1 MYTSVQL
8 CDGVDMKVRTDAK
21 RDEIIEIAR
30 KTFLELGYER
40 ASMAEIASRLGG
52 SKATLYGYFPSKEA
66 LFLAIVNKLAELYV
80 SPAVQRLEE
89 SADEDVR
96 AALQRFG
103 EQFLAFISD
112 PEAVAAYRVV
122 ISEAAHSDIGESFF
136 ETGPKRTIES
146 IGRYLAGAMDRNQLR
161 RADPEIAA
169 QHLAALLAHGEPWHQ
184 YFLRKAPSPTPA
196 QIKGMVDR
204 ALDVFLGGYQ
214 L

>member
-1 MYTSVQL
+1 
-8 CDGVDMKVRTDAK
+8 MKVRTDAK
-21 RDEIIEIAR
+21 RDEIVEIAR

-40 ASMAEIASRLGG
+40 ASMAEISARMGG

-66 LFLAIVNKLAELYV
+66 LFLAIVNKLAEHYV

-89 SADEDVR
+89 SVDEDVR
-96 AALQRFG
+96 EALQRFG

-122 ISEAAHSDIGESFF
+122 ISEAAHSDIGESFY

-146 IGRYLAGAMDRNQLR
+146 IGRYLAGAMDRKQLR

-169 QHLAALLAHGEPWHQ
+169 QHLTALLAHGEPWHQ
-184 YFLRKAPSPTPA
+184 YFLRKAPNPTRA
-196 QIKGMVDR
+196 QIKRIVER
-204 ALDVFLGGYQ
+204 ALDVFLGGYRA
-214 L
+214 

>member
-1 MYTSVQL
+1 
-8 CDGVDMKVRTDAK
+8 MKVRTDAK

-66 LFLAIVNKLAELYV
+66 LFLAIVNKLAEQYV

-89 SADEDVR
+89 SVDEDVR
-96 AALQRFG
+96 EALQRFG

-112 PEAVAAYRVV
+112 PEAVASYRVV
-122 ISEAAHSDIGESFF
+122 VSEAAHSDIGESFF

-184 YFLRKAPSPTPA
+184 YFLRKTPSPTPA
-196 QIKGMVDR
+196 QIKGMVER
-204 ALDVFLGGYQ
+204 ALDVFLNGYRA
-214 L
+214 

>member
-40 ASMAEIASRLGG
+40 ASMAEIANRLGG

-66 LFLAIVNKLAELYV
+66 LFLAIVNKLAEQYV

-89 SADEDVR
+89 SGEDEVR
-96 AALQRFG
+96 EALQRFG
-103 EQFLAFISD
+103 EQFLKIICD
-112 PEAVAAYRVV
+112 PEAVAAFRVV

-136 ETGPKRTIES
+136 ETGPKRTIEAV
-146 IGRYLAGAMDRNQLR
+146 GRYLAGAMDRNQLR

-169 QHLAALLAHGEPWHQ
+169 QHLTALIAHGEPWHQ
-184 YFLRKAPSPTPA
+184 YFLRKTPSPTPL
-196 QIKGMVDR
+196 QIKRMVER
-204 ALDVFLGGYQ
+204 ALDVFLNGYKV
-214 L
+214 